1 MSSVVTAKFLIV
13 RGVNPGARTPINVT
27 VIDSAMTALGH
38 EHACAA
44 ATSVVRSRTHSCHSR
59 HATLPL
65 LPFGAVQRLAARR
78 QLSRNHS
85 IARSGP
91 QVRSISNLSLPG

>member
-78 QLSRNHS
+78 QLWE
-85 IARSGP
+85 ARLDQFDEYVKQLKEKESE
-91 QVRSISNLSLPG
+91 S